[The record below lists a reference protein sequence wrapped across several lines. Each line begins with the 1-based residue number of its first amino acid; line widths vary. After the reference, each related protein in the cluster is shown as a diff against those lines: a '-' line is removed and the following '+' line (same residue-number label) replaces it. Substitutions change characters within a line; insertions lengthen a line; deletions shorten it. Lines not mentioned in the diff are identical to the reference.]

1 MSRLPNAGLQRAG
14 VYAAEAEVPSH
25 DLHHIG
31 DVQRF
36 LDEAM
41 AVISEH
47 SIATELIQPNDPRI
61 PAEHRAE
68 AAAAEEAGRRLRA
81 FGLAVPD
88 ERKILV
94 VDAGQA
100 VLTNGLNALHEATHV
115 LVPTDEDHG
124 PAFVRAWLDLLD
136 RFGPYKLPR
145 LLLID
150 GLKARQIRIDDSTS
164 RLCASGPGHLRPI

>member
-1 MSRLPNAGLQRAG
+1 M
-14 VYAAEAEVPSH
+14 
-25 DLHHIG
+25 
-31 DVQRF
+31 
-36 LDEAM
+36 
-41 AVISEH
+41 
-47 SIATELIQPNDPRI
+47 
-61 PAEHRAE
+61 PAEHRVE
-68 AAAAEEAGRRLRA
+68 LAAAGESGLRLRA

-100 VLTNGLNALHEATHV
+100 VLSNGLNALHEAAHV

-124 PAFVRAWLDLLD
+124 PTFVRAWLDLLD

-150 GLKARQIRIDDSTS
+150 GLKARQIWIDDTTS
-164 RLCASGPGHLRPI
+164 RLSASGAGHLRPIG